1 MLSNITYDYQ
11 GEYECQA
18 INIINGQE
26 RIVVSE
32 PVILEVVGAPQVL
45 HFSSAIEAHRGDNVA
60 LSLVVCAD
68 PRPRHVSWEWGS
80 LRLEA
85 GDSYGKRFIH
95 FVFSVH
101 VQPFTTILSTSSNQL
116 PLTTGRYH
124 ADEIVQDERED
135 CYLASFHV
143 MDVSNQ
149 DSRPYYLVVENDRG
163 TDKHPIH
170 LVVDDPVE
178 MGYVFG
184 IVGGCIAALLL
195 LICLLIYALRKK
207 NCCFKRKLG
216 ICLFLY

>member
-1 MLSNITYDYQ
+1 MMTFGMDSLSPSRRTSRTSDHQIERGRESRLVLSNITYDYQ

-26 RIVVSE
+26 RIVASE

-95 FVFSVH
+95 FFSLLMSS
-101 VQPFTTILSTSSNQL
+101 PSPLLSTSSN
-116 PLTTGRYH
+116 
-124 ADEIVQDERED
+124 
-135 CYLASFHV
+135 
-143 MDVSNQ
+143 
-149 DSRPYYLVVENDRG
+149 
-163 TDKHPIH
+163 
-170 LVVDDPVE
+170 
-178 MGYVFG
+178 
-184 IVGGCIAALLL
+184 
-195 LICLLIYALRKK
+195 
-207 NCCFKRKLG
+207 
-216 ICLFLY
+216 